1 MKNEHISTNTRKA
14 LAIGRQVCNLA
25 KSLKGWNLI
34 TGLYATSKAPDDII
48 IHTLAKEARELTLKQ
63 LHLTYKLGDT
73 AMDGNKEQS
82 QKLQEEILEL
92 NERLTHIAD
101 TCLAKLRATGRKE
114 EEV

>member
-1 MKNEHISTNTRKA
+1 MNNERIATNARQA

-34 TGLYATSKAPDDII
+34 TGLYASSKAPDDII
-48 IHTLAKEARELTLKQ
+48 IHTLAKEARELTLQQ
-63 LHLTYKLGDT
+63 LHLTYKLGCA
-73 AMDGNKEQS
+73 AMDGKKEQS

-101 TCLAKLRATGRKE
+101 TCLTQLRARGRKE
-114 EEV
+114 EQA

>member
-1 MKNEHISTNTRKA
+1 MKNEHIATNTRKA
-14 LAIGRQVCNLA
+14 LAIGRQGCNRA

-48 IHTLAKEARELTLKQ
+48 IKEARELTLKQ

-101 TCLAKLRATGRKE
+101 TCLAKLRAKGRKE